1 METLAAVGL
10 AGNIVQFVQVAGQL
24 ISEANA
30 IRKNGSPSSLA
41 HLRDSSES
49 LVRQAEMIKTG
60 LKSKPAPF
68 GREDQV
74 LFVRYCC

>member
-10 AGNIVQFVQVAGQL
+10 AGNVVQFVQFAGQL

-41 HLRDSSES
+41 HLRDFSDS
-49 LVRQAEMIKTG
+49 LTRQAGLIKAG
-60 LKSKPAPF
+60 LKSKPTPF
-68 GREDQV
+68 GQEDQV
-74 LFVRYCC
+74 LFVHC